1 MPVKM
6 AMNALGGQ
14 AADRPVKKATFAG
27 IALLL
32 SFWAVYCIIYAL
44 SYPISD
50 ISGEFLFT
58 VALGSAWADF
68 FLVLSVIGLALT
80 VVRRRDYSRND
91 VLVSLLFGVLVGAA
105 YQSRY
110 WFTGVTPPI
119 AFYAPAFY
127 GIETFLMALGAIGL
141 LKASPVLRLRL
152 AEREWAVAGRSLLL
166 GAVLGIPFAA
176 LNVLLNQRS
185 GLRVPGLYDVAAGSF
200 VALLPAILEETAFR
214 LLFLGLA
221 LAILARFLPW
231 KTAVCSA
238 ILMSVVFHMAPH
250 VPDMIA
256 SNPASALVS
265 ILIMSIVYG
274 LPITLLAY
282 KRDVETAMGFHW
294 VIDAVKFTILGF

>member
-1 MPVKM
+1 
-6 AMNALGGQ
+6 
-14 AADRPVKKATFAG
+14 
-27 IALLL
+27 
-32 SFWAVYCIIYAL
+32 
-44 SYPISD
+44 
-50 ISGEFLFT
+50 
-58 VALGSAWADF
+58 
-68 FLVLSVIGLALT
+68 
-80 VVRRRDYSRND
+80 
-91 VLVSLLFGVLVGAA
+91 
-105 YQSRY
+105 
-110 WFTGVTPPI
+110 VTPPI

-185 GLRVPGLYDVAAGSF
+185 GLRVPGLYDVAAVSF

-221 LAILARFLPW
+221 LAILSRFLPW

-256 SNPASALVS
+256 SNPVSALVS
-265 ILIMSIVYG
+265 VLIMSIVYG

-282 KRDVETAMGFHW
+282 KRDVETALGFHW
-294 VIDAVKFTILGF
+294 VIDAVKFTIFGF